1 MQMKS
6 SDCNRCVP
14 TVYIGRHAFMFFFNC
29 FELSMLFY
37 ACFGADNG
45 CECTTDQFQLH

>member
-45 CECTTDQFQLH
+45 RECTTEQFQLH